1 MRFRLRPRARRD
13 ISEILAY
20 LAARNPTAARAWREA
35 IFRIF
40 DLLDTNPQMGTAHDD
55 VRRGLRMFPTGR
67 YIVLYR
73 LDDESIVVLR
83 VIHAARDW
91 RIVPK

>member
-1 MRFRLRPRARRD
+1 
-13 ISEILAY
+13 
-20 LAARNPTAARAWREA
+20 
-35 IFRIF
+35 
-40 DLLDTNPQMGTAHDD
+40 
-55 VRRGLRMFPTGR
+55 MFPTGR